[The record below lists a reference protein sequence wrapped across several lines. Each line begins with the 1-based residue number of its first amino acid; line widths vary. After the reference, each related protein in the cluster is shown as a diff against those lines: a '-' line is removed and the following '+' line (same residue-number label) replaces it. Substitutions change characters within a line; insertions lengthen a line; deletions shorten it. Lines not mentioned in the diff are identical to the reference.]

1 MDAMTGDDTARF
13 LYLALLG
20 SVLALWFFTQNR
32 ESLGKVA
39 QQAIVWGLIILGTI
53 AVVGLWGDIRGTVQP
68 GTAQIMGEDQ
78 VSVSRAM
85 DGHYYLTAQVNGAPV
100 DFVVDTGATAIVLTK
115 GDAEAAGIDTSNL
128 AYVGRA
134 MTANGMVRTAPVT
147 LDSLTVGP
155 LRDTRV
161 RATVNEG
168 EMDRSLLGME
178 YLQRF
183 SSVEITGGRMI
194 LTR

>member
-1 MDAMTGDDTARF
+1 MSGDETARLLF
-13 LYLALLG
+13 LSLLG
-20 SVLALWFFTQNR
+20 AALALWFFTQNR
-32 ESLGKVA
+32 QSLGRVT

-53 AVVGLWGDIRGTVQP
+53 AVVGLWGDIRNTVQP
-68 GTAQIMGEDQ
+68 GNASVISENQIAL
-78 VSVSRAM
+78 SRAM
-85 DGHYYLTAQVNGAPV
+85 DGHYYVTADVNGTPV
-100 DFVVDTGATAIVLTK
+100 DFVVDTGASGIVLTRA
-115 GDAEAAGIDTSNL
+115 DAQAAGIDTGGL

-134 MTANGMVRTAPVT
+134 MTANGTVRTAPVT
-147 LDSLTVGP
+147 LDSITVGP

-168 EMDRSLLGME
+168 EMDRSLLGMD

-183 SSVEITGGRMI
+183 SSVEITGGKMV